1 MGLYDPP
8 GTAAYQLGSNLR
20 SKLTGLWGGAN
31 NQALAQSNPTAKVAN
46 TATQTTQTQ
55 TPTTTTTQQPTI
67 LGKSQDWW
75 TGDNSFIGKL
85 RNAFGGGNTETE
97 EKTPEQVTEDYNTQL
112 RGYQTQPGA
121 NPFISPAVS
130 YMTGQTNP
138 TSVYEQNAVT
148 PEVFATWSPE
158 MQKYATDQFNE
169 LRLKANTEEAWT
181 NYLKNL
187 IGSIGGRYDTA
198 AANIQNFATNNQGM
212 LPNGQA
218 LVDQGWNSF
227 QEKYQPTVDQLNNA
241 SLMAAE
247 QARKNANYGTQQQI
261 KYANEIAGGRGI
273 TGSGIYQSLV
283 QQAGQ
288 NNARN
293 YQQNVVDIYN
303 ANADRINSTVSGV
316 LANLQSQGMQ
326 IDANTKTQVFNTVMQ
341 AMMDMEK
348 AKVATQLQYETNAPS
363 YLESIGNNNQVPA
376 SV

>member
-8 GTAAYQLGSNLR
+8 RTAAYQLGSNLR
-20 SKLTGLWGGAN
+20 SKLTGLWGSAN

-85 RNAFGGGNTETE
+85 RNAFGGGNTETSTEPTE
-97 EKTPEQVTEDYNTQL
+97 EQTTYTPTGSQINKPFMSN
-112 RGYQTQPGA
+112 PGDIFLMG
-121 NPFISPAVS
+121 NN
-130 YMTGQTNP
+130 NP
-138 TSVYEQNAVT
+138 TSVQDWIKDYGSLT
-148 PEVFATWSPE
+148 PEQQSQAQNQFADYSR
-158 MQKYATDQFNE
+158 A
-169 LRLKANTEEAWT
+169 ANISTQWAD
-181 NYLKNL
+181 YYKNL
-187 IGSIGGRYDTA
+187 LNSIPGRYDTA
-198 AANIQNFATNNQGM
+198 LANIQNFATNNQSM

-241 SLMAAE
+241 SMMAAE

-348 AKVATQLQYETNAPS
+348 AKTAAQLQYESSLPVDLKNLASNTQAPTT
-363 YLESIGNNNQVPA
+363 I
-376 SV
+376 